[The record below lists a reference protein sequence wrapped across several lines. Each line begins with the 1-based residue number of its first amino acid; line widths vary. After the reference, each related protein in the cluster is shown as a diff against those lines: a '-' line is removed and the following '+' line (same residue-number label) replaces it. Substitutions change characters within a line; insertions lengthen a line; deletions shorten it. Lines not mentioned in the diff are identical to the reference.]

1 MNISQNGFLFVL
13 KASMK
18 STKIQDYKIKH
29 YRGMAAAWFFII
41 LCVEFGLAYLPIEKI
56 GLLSQLTLILE
67 SRIPSIWSVA
77 NEKARIYMVTTLI
90 FIPLKLWNAYTI
102 GTITDNCKTEIPLP
116 SKKNKITLR
125 MIICFI
131 ALLSFFGYAI
141 YLTFIEKFIGDVPYM
156 SQHEQNYSAFVIWY
170 EWSFYRLGFFCIIT
184 VVVFTSIKAYF
195 KYFMYLISK
204 DYYKE

>member
-1 MNISQNGFLFVL
+1 
-13 KASMK
+13 
-18 STKIQDYKIKH
+18 
-29 YRGMAAAWFFII
+29 MAAAWFFII

-67 SRIPSIWSVA
+67 PGIPSIWSVA

-90 FIPLKLWNAYTI
+90 FIPLKLWNAYAI
-102 GTITDNCKTEIPLP
+102 VTITDDCKTEIPLP

-125 MIICFI
+125 MIIYFI
-131 ALLSFFGYAI
+131 AVLSFFGYAI

-195 KYFMYLISK
+195 KYFMYLINK
-204 DYYKE
+204 DYYRE

>member
-1 MNISQNGFLFVL
+1 
-13 KASMK
+13 MK

-29 YRGMAAAWFFII
+29 YYEMIVVLYFII
-41 LCVEFGLAYLPIEKI
+41 LCVELGLAYLPLEKV
-56 GLLSQLTLILE
+56 GLLSELTLILE

-90 FIPLKLWNAYTI
+90 FIPLKLWNAYVI

-131 ALLSFFGYAI
+131 ISILSSFSKVFYHFLGMQYILL
-141 YLTFIEKFIGDVPYM
+141 LLK
-156 SQHEQNYSAFVIWY
+156 N
-170 EWSFYRLGFFCIIT
+170 L
-184 VVVFTSIKAYF
+184 
-195 KYFMYLISK
+195 
-204 DYYKE
+204 

>member
-1 MNISQNGFLFVL
+1 
-13 KASMK
+13 MK

-29 YRGMAAAWFFII
+29 YYEMIAVLYFII
-41 LCVEFGLAYLPIEKI
+41 LCVELGLAYLPLEKV

-67 SRIPSIWSVA
+67 PKIPSIWSVA
-77 NEKARIYMVTTLI
+77 NEKVRIYMATTLI
-90 FIPLKLWNAYTI
+90 FVPLKLWSAYVI
-102 GTITDNCKTEIPLP
+102 GTITDNWKTEILLP

-131 ALLSFFGYAI
+131 ALLLFFGYAI
-141 YLTFIEKFIGDVPYM
+141 YFTFIEKVIEDLPYI
-156 SQHEQNYSAFVIWY
+156 SRHEQHYSALEIWY